1 MKRRW
6 ISGMKN
12 ANDRFCLT
20 RVLCSRHACVCA
32 KSLQLCPTFATP
44 WTIKVLSF
52 MSKPCE
58 GHAAPRAILPNGDG
72 AQVTSILYG

>member
-20 RVLCSRHACVCA
+20 RVLCSWHACVCA
-32 KSLQLCPTFATP
+32 KSLQSCPTFATP
-44 WTIKVLSF
+44 WTVALQAPLS
-52 MSKPCE
+52 MGGSRQEYWSGVAVPSSR
-58 GHAAPRAILPNGDG
+58 GSSPPRD
-72 AQVTSILYG
+72 